1 MSQDVTL
8 KRSLSLP
15 VISFYGL
22 GTIIG
27 AGIYILIG
35 KVGAEAGVHLPYAF
49 LLASIIAVFTA
60 FSYAE
65 LSSRFPQS
73 AGDAL
78 YIYQAWKLRWLAQV
92 VGILVAV
99 TGIVSA
105 ATIAN
110 GFVGYLNIFIQIPDT
125 LAIIV
130 LVIFLAGVACWGI
143 NQSAIMI
150 TFITLVE
157 IGGLIFVLYAG
168 SSGTVVH
175 DWSEIFSIPEQG
187 AVSGIIIGGFL
198 AFYAFIGFED
208 MVNVAEEV
216 KNPRQ
221 NLPRAILI
229 AIAAS
234 TLLYVVIS
242 VLAVRMM
249 STDAL
254 AASTAPLVDIVVNGG
269 YSPTFIGIISLF
281 AVINGALVQIIMAS
295 RLFYGMAQK
304 NMAPKFLGRVN
315 ERTQTPILATIL
327 VALCILIFALW
338 LPLVTLAKITSFI
351 MLILFSLVNLS
362 LIVIKSKPVIADEG
376 IITYPTIIPVIGLFL
391 CLALIGLQIFNLP
404 NSF

>member
-15 VISFYGL
+15 AISFYGL

-49 LLASIIAVFTA
+49 LLAGIIAVFTA

-73 AGDAL
+73 AGSAL
-78 YIYQAWKLRWLAQV
+78 YVYQAWKLRWLAQV
-92 VGILVAV
+92 FGILVAV

-110 GFVGYLNIFIQIPDT
+110 GFVGYLNIFIQMPDT
-125 LAIIV
+125 LAVIV

-168 SSGTVVH
+168 NSGTVVH
-175 DWSEIFSIPEQG
+175 DWSEIFSIPDQG
-187 AVSGIIIGGFL
+187 AISGIFLGSFL

-221 NLPRAILI
+221 NLPCAILI
-229 AIAAS
+229 AIVAS
-234 TLLYVVIS
+234 TLLYVIVS
-242 VLAVRMM
+242 VLAVRVM
-249 STDAL
+249 SVDAL
-254 AASTAPLVDIVVNGG
+254 ASSTAPLADIVINGG
-269 YSPTFIGIISLF
+269 YSPDFIGIIGLF

-295 RLFYGMAQK
+295 RLFYGMARK
-304 NMAPKFLGRVN
+304 NLAPKILGKLN
-315 ERTQTPILATIL
+315 NRTQTPIIATL
-327 VALCILIFALW
+327 MVAFFILIFSLW
-338 LPLVTLAKITSFI
+338 LPLITLAKITSFI
-351 MLILFSLVNLS
+351 MLMLFSMVNLS
-362 LIVIKSKPVIADEG
+362 LIVIKKKFGSADGE
-376 IITYPTIIPVIGLFL
+376 IITYPVIIPITGLLL
-391 CLALIGLQIFNLP
+391 CLALVGLQIINLLV
-404 NSF
+404 